1 MRDEILIT
9 TFTDF
14 PLATAVR
21 ATKCC
26 CLRGKQGVDPKKTK
40 NESQVTTKRAEAKHK
55 QNQRTKSVKIQGAKI
70 GNIPRGDTGEGTG
83 GERRVASRGNTE
95 EDGTN

>member
-26 CLRGKQGVDPKKTK
+26 CLRGKQGVDPKADNTWDWGGD
-40 NESQVTTKRAEAKHK
+40 KR
-55 QNQRTKSVKIQGAKI
+55 
-70 GNIPRGDTGEGTG
+70 
-83 GERRVASRGNTE
+83 
-95 EDGTN
+95 